1 MAHRLPR
8 SLKQPNSLIPVHF
21 AKIVFLKTSLVL
33 NRSSARAWFPL
44 VHGSSKAHPHLIKPI
59 FPSVPLFTALES
71 ALGVVGFVGLKFQ
84 SLS

>member
-1 MAHRLPR
+1 MV
-8 SLKQPNSLIPVHF
+8 SVGVNS
-21 AKIVFLKTSLVL
+21 S
-33 NRSSARAWFPL
+33 
-44 VHGSSKAHPHLIKPI
+44 KPI